1 MADYKFY
8 AFFTA
13 SKVGKTSLTVTVDV
27 YGPGGVEASNQ
38 TATEI
43 GGGLDWRF
51 SDLNL

>member
-1 MADYKFY
+1 MTDYKFY

-13 SKVGKTSLTVTVDV
+13 LKVGKPGLTVTVDV